1 MYRTNYCGEITEKN
15 IGENI
20 IISGWVN
27 SRRDHG
33 GVVFFDMRDITG
45 IVQVVFRIEE
55 IEKDKLNFIEDLIKH
70 NVKPEFVLKIS
81 GKVVKRS
88 EESINPKMKTGKIEI
103 VLKNL
108 EVLNTSKPPVFD
120 IENSQNV
127 AEDTRLK
134 YRFLDLR
141 NPKMQEIFIKRSLFI
156 EEVNKFLSNER
167 FLYVETPI
175 LTKSTPEGARDY
187 LVPSRV
193 QNGMFYALPQSPQ
206 LFKQLLMISGFDRY
220 YQIAK
225 CFRDEDLRADRQP
238 EFTQLDMELSF
249 AIEEDIFDIIERM
262 LAKTFSIFGINI
274 NLPIKRLTYDE
285 AMSRFGSDKPDT
297 RFGMEISDA
306 TNIFLNTEFKVFR
319 QILENKGKI
328 LGIKV
333 DKGSSFSRKEL
344 DSLIE
349 EAKILGAK
357 GLLYGKYINGNFES
371 PLTKFAKKEEIDA
384 LLKLFKAE
392 DGDLILI
399 VSDKEELA
407 QKILGT
413 IRGNLAK
420 KLKLIPPNS
429 FDFLW
434 VYDFP
439 MFEYSEEENRL
450 VSKHHP
456 FTMPSLENF
465 DNLENLSIEEKL
477 KIKSRSYDIIMN
489 GVELGGGSIRI
500 HDLNIQKKVFKLLN
514 IKDEEAEEKFGFL
527 LEALSY
533 GAPPH
538 AGIALG
544 LDRLIMLC
552 MELDSIRDVI
562 AFPKTQKASCL
573 LTDAPNV
580 VSKVQL
586 RDLGIQIKEKIN
598 FDKKD

>member
-20 IISGWVN
+20 VISGWVN

-45 IVQVVFRIEE
+45 IVQVVYRVEE
-55 IEKDKLNFIEDLIKH
+55 VEKTKLQIMEDIIKH
-70 NVKPEFVLKIS
+70 NVKPEYVLKID

-88 EESINPKMKTGKIEI
+88 DESINPKMKTGRIEI
-103 VLKNL
+103 VLKDI
-108 EVLNTSKPPVFD
+108 EVLNTSKAPIFD
-120 IENSQNV
+120 IETSQNV

-134 YRFLDLR
+134 YRYLDLR
-141 NPKMQEIFIKRSLFI
+141 NPKMQDIFIKRSLFI
-156 EEVNKFLSNER
+156 NEVNKFLSNER
-167 FLYVETPI
+167 FLYIETPI

-193 QNGMFYALPQSPQ
+193 QHGMFYALPQSPQ

-238 EFTQLDMELSF
+238 EFTQLDLELSF
-249 AIEEDIFDIIERM
+249 VNEEDIFDIIERM
-262 LAKTFSIFGINI
+262 LKKTFSVFGIDI
-274 NLPIKRLTYDE
+274 GLPIKRLPYSE

-297 RFGMEISDA
+297 RFGMEIFDA

-319 QILENKGKI
+319 QILENNGKI

-333 DKGSSFSRKEL
+333 EKGAAFSRKEL

-349 EAKILGAK
+349 EAKDLGAK
-357 GLLYGKYINGNFES
+357 GLLYGKYIKGNFES
-371 PLTKFAKKEEIDA
+371 PLTKFAKIEEIKA
-384 LLKLFKAE
+384 LLDLFEAKDE
-392 DGDLILI
+392 DLILI

-407 QKILGT
+407 QKVLGT
-413 IRGNLAK
+413 IRVNLAK
-420 KLKLIPPNS
+420 KLGLIDPNT

-439 MFEYSEEENRL
+439 MFEYSEEEKRL

-465 DNLENLSIEEKL
+465 DNLENLSVEDKL

-500 HDLNIQKKVFKLLN
+500 HDINIQKKIFKLLN
-514 IKDEEAEEKFGFL
+514 IKDDEAREKFGFL
-527 LEALSY
+527 LDALSY

-552 MELDSIRDVI
+552 MGLSSIRDVI

-580 VSKVQL
+580 VDKIQL
-586 RDLGIQIKEKIN
+586 RELGIQIKEKIN

>member
-407 QKILGT
+407 
-413 IRGNLAK
+413 K